1 MKSKTR
7 KKLRE
12 LQRRIEA
19 VEARLPAEETEPA
32 KEPPTAVK
40 PLSAAKGSSQ
50 A

>member
-19 VEARLPAEETEPA
+19 VESRLPAQDAEGQDVPAETPKA
-32 KEPPTAVK
+32 VRAVK
-40 PLSAAKGSSQ
+40 DAPQ